1 MALTALLFN
10 YKDNANHMT
19 KNTDI
24 NTAAQTDISA
34 NIDTSTP
41 TEALAAELDITP
53 VAEPV
58 DNAPLENN
66 ANLDND
72 HDSDSENDSAIE
84 AFFAP
89 SSNPV
94 QADGFKTG
102 YVAIVGRPNVGKS
115 TLMNHMLG
123 QKLSITSRKPQTTRH
138 RIHGIL
144 SNDEMQAVFVDTPGI
159 HRNEVRAINER
170 MNKAAVSALVDVD
183 LVLFVVDSDQ
193 WRDDDLLTLQKLGNT
208 DLTVVLVINKA
219 DTLKDKG
226 ALLPL
231 IETFSASFDFA
242 DIVPVSALKNQ
253 NLERLQQV
261 IASHLPVADPIY
273 DTEQI
278 TDRSERFLASEIIR
292 EKIMRS
298 AGDEV
303 PYDLTVQID
312 AFKDEPAHTDPKTGR
327 PRKAVTFID
336 ATIYVERGGQKAIVI
351 GDKGQRIK
359 QVGMDAR
366 KDMEQLFDKKIM
378 LTLWVKV
385 KRGWSDDER
394 ALTSLGY

>member
-1 MALTALLFN
+1 MSNQHDLPLN
-10 YKDNANHMT
+10 NEDNAKNMT
-19 KNTDI
+19 ENPDMSSSQ
-24 NTAAQTDISA
+24 NATAANGVVQDDVQKNNARLNDAKLT
-34 NIDTSTP
+34 
-41 TEALAAELDITP
+41 
-53 VAEPV
+53 V
-58 DNAPLENN
+58 DNTEDTT
-66 ANLDND
+66 LDND
-72 HDSDSENDSAIE
+72 TTIE
-84 AFFAP
+84 EFF
-89 SSNPV
+89 SSNNNAHV
-94 QADGFKTG
+94 AEGFKAG

-115 TLMNHMLG
+115 TLMNHLLG

-193 WRDDDLLTLQKLGNT
+193 WRDDDLLTLQKLGDTN
-208 DLTVVLVINKA
+208 LTVVLVINKA

-226 ALLPL
+226 SVLPL
-231 IETFSASFDFA
+231 IETFNESFDFA

-253 NLERLQQV
+253 NLDRLQEV
-261 IASHLPVADPIY
+261 IASHLPIADPIY
-273 DTEQI
+273 DSEQI

-312 AFKDEPAHTDPKTGR
+312 GFKDEAAHIDPKTGR

>member
-1 MALTALLFN
+1 MSNRTDLPFN
-10 YKDNANHMT
+10 HEDNANNMT
-19 KNTDI
+19 ENNNMTESPNTNENTNENIAI
-24 NTAAQTDISA
+24 NVA
-34 NIDTSTP
+34 
-41 TEALAAELDITP
+41 TEAAVLSEDDSLELDSAMLT
-53 VAEPV
+53 
-58 DNAPLENN
+58 
-66 ANLDND
+66 ND
-72 HDSDSENDSAIE
+72 DTIE
-84 AFFAP
+84 DFFAP
-89 SSNPV
+89 KDKTAKDKTSVTDN
-94 QADGFKTG
+94 FKAG

-144 SNDEMQAVFVDTPGI
+144 SDNEMQAVFVDTPGI
-159 HRNEVRAINER
+159 HRNEVRAINEG
-170 MNKAAVSALVDVD
+170 MNKSAVSALVDVD

-193 WRDDDLLTLQKLGNT
+193 WRDDDLLVLQKLGDT

-231 IETFSASFDFA
+231 IETFSDSFDFA

-253 NLERLQQV
+253 NLNRLQEV
-261 IASHLPVADPIY
+261 IASHLPIAAPIY
-273 DTEQI
+273 DTAQI

-312 AFKDEPAHTDPKTGR
+312 AFKDEPAHIDAKTGR
-327 PRKAVTFID
+327 PRKACTFID
-336 ATIYVERGGQKAIVI
+336 ATIYVERSGQKAIVI

-359 QVGMDAR
+359 QVGIDAR
-366 KDMEQLFDKKIM
+366 HDMEQLFDKKIM
-378 LTLWVKV
+378 LTLWVKI